1 MPTTKTRIKLTVLAL
16 LVFASFITGLFVS
29 QHVPRKKEID
39 PSQFHGTLLSEPRNI
54 SPFRLTG
61 IDQKGF
67 NHDALQGKWTMVFF
81 GFTNCGYVCPTTM
94 AELGKMYRVLEGKGV
109 KNRPNVVMVTID
121 PKRDSLE
128 KLTHYVK
135 AFHPDFYGA
144 RGDDESIQ
152 TLTRELGVAYA
163 TVTLKGHEGEDNYDI
178 EHTGAVMLFN
188 PQGKLAAFFTTPH
201 QANFLA
207 EDYLL
212 LTT

>member
-1 MPTTKTRIKLTVLAL
+1 MLTTKTRIKLTVLAL
-16 LVFASFITGLFVS
+16 LVFAAGITGVFVS
-29 QHVPRKKEID
+29 QHVPPKKELD
-39 PSQFHGTLLSEPRNI
+39 PSQFHGTLLSEPRKI
-54 SPFRLTG
+54 SPFTLTG
-61 IDQKGF
+61 TDHGRFSQET
-67 NHDALQGKWTMVFF
+67 LQGKWTMVFF

-94 AELGKMYRVLEGKGV
+94 AELAKMYRLLESKGV
-109 KNRPNVVMVTID
+109 QNRPNVVMVTID

-144 RGDDESIQ
+144 RGDDASIK

-163 TVTLKGHEGEDNYDI
+163 TVTLKGGEGNYDI

-201 QANFLA
+201 QADFLA
-207 EDYLL
+207 EDYLRL
-212 LTT
+212 I